1 MPMHNQRTHLVTAL
15 VPGLELQSAADQAR
29 AGERLAS
36 STLKLWFPIRLGG
49 VAVRR
54 NNEVGK
60 KSGPGCRANTRPK
73 MAAFLESQRALL
85 GQGD

>member
-15 VPGLELQSAADQAR
+15 VPGQELQSAADQAR

-60 KSGPGCRANTRPK
+60 KIRPGVPSQHPAEDGGFPG
-73 MAAFLESQRALL
+73 EQRALL

>member
-1 MPMHNQRTHLVTAL
+1 MHNQRTHLVTAL
-15 VPGLELQSAADQAR
+15 VPGQELQSAADQAR

-36 STLKLWFPIRLGG
+36 STLKLWSPIRLGG

-60 KSGPGCRANTRPK
+60 NQARGAEPTPGRRWRLSWRANAR
-73 MAAFLESQRALL
+73 FW